1 MATNESNKA
10 IYLQIADRICDDVMM
25 GKSRPDER
33 IASVRDFAATMQVN
47 SNTVMRSY
55 EWLEREGI
63 IYNKRGIG
71 FFISPDAREKI
82 IQIRRTSFLNNE
94 SQYFF
99 KQLMTIGITP
109 AQLAEMYG
117 EFIKKN
123 SNQ

>member
-25 GKSRPDER
+25 GKSCPDER

>member
-25 GKSRPDER
+25 DKCRPDER

-82 IQIRRTSFLNNE
+82 IQIRRNSFLNNE

-109 AQLAEMYG
+109 ARLAEMYD
-117 EFIKKN
+117 EFIKKT